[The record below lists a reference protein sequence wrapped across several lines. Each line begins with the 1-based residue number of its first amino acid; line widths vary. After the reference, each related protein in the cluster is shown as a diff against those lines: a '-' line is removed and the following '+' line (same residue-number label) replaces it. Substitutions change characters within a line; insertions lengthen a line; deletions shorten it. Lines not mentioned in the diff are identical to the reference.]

1 MIYLSID
8 VGIKN
13 MGYMIYDTDLNKI
26 VKWDIMVLCEI
37 NASKVD
43 MITLG
48 KTICEK
54 FRETYDL
61 YKIDCVIIENQ
72 IGFNAIRMKSVQ
84 SMISFYFIQ
93 QGIHDVHYWNSSN
106 KLKDYGLPKKTTY
119 PQRKKESINIT
130 KSQISEQHPEYLE
143 HFMNHKKKDDLAD
156 AYLQF
161 VSFIKK
167 QSIIK

>member
-8 VGIKN
+8 IGIKN
-13 MGYMIYDTDLNKI
+13 MGYLIYDTDLSRI
-26 VKWDIMVLCEI
+26 IKWDIITLCET

-48 KTICEK
+48 KTINTK
-54 FRETYDL
+54 FKEIFSSYQ
-61 YKIDCVIIENQ
+61 IHSVIIENQ

-84 SMISFYFIQ
+84 SMVSMYFIDHY
-93 QGIHDVHYWNSSN
+93 IDNICYWNASN

-119 PQRKKESINIT
+119 AQRKKESINIT
-130 KSQISEQHPEYLE
+130 KSQITELYPE
-143 HFMNHKKKDDLAD
+143 HIDFFMSHKKKDDLAD

-161 VSFIKK
+161 VSYIKNNK
-167 QSIIK
+167 

>member
-13 MGYMIYDTDLNKI
+13 LGYIIYDTDLSRI
-26 VKWDIMVLCEI
+26 IKWDIIMLCET

-48 KTICEK
+48 KTMNEK
-54 FRETYDL
+54 FKETFTPYQ
-61 YKIDCVIIENQ
+61 IDYVIIENQ

-84 SMISFYFIQ
+84 SMVTMYFIHN
-93 QGIHDVHYWNSSN
+93 GIDNICYWNASN

-119 PQRKKESINIT
+119 AQRKKESINIT
-130 KSQISEQHPEYLE
+130 KSQITEHYPEYLDF
-143 HFMNHKKKDDLAD
+143 FMSHKKKDDLAD
-156 AYLQF
+156 AYLQY
-161 VSFIKK
+161 VSYIKNCK
-167 QSIIK
+167 